1 MKKFIIISAVI
12 GLILICLYG
21 STFGWQKLNPSVNY
35 SQPLDSSLAS
45 RLQGHV
51 FVLSET
57 IGDRNMRR
65 EAALKKS
72 GDYIMRQ
79 FKNSGLTAKRQD
91 YSFEGQ
97 TAYNL
102 IAEKIGTTH
111 PKEIVLIG
119 AHYDSRL
126 NPGADDDASGI
137 AVLLE
142 LAELLSPR
150 TLSRTVK
157 FVAFTNEEDSLFKG
171 KDDKTGSSVYAKEA
185 RQTGELI
192 RASIILDMVGY
203 FTDQPFS
210 QRYLPILGWFFPNRG
225 NFILVA
231 GNTLSK
237 KLVGRI
243 VESWNHCTRVPPV
256 GEQAAQ
262 RGPDARGRQEQVDE
276 SRSRHLGLCDSRG
289 GQYLGERRGQRLGH
303 LARHPA
309 GCLRFDHGKVGRI
322 VAEFGPLA
330 RTDLDGRRAC
340 DVAKAPLRERE
351 FPGHDVLEVRLLVR
365 GHGRIV
371 SVGSPCLDDAGSPRR
386 SRWPPS
392 SG

>member
-237 KLVGRI
+237 KLVRRI
-243 VESWNHCTRVPPV
+243 VESWNHFTRFPMESMVSFEWILSVNDSDHVFFWKEGFPAVMITDTCIFRNPHYH
-256 GEQAAQ
+256 
-262 RGPDARGRQEQVDE
+262 RSSDAWQTLNYRKMAIVVEGIASAIAD
-276 SRSRHLGLCDSRG
+276 
-289 GQYLGERRGQRLGH
+289 
-303 LARHPA
+303 LANK
-309 GCLRFDHGKVGRI
+309 D
-322 VAEFGPLA
+322 
-330 RTDLDGRRAC
+330 
-340 DVAKAPLRERE
+340 
-351 FPGHDVLEVRLLVR
+351 
-365 GHGRIV
+365 
-371 SVGSPCLDDAGSPRR
+371 
-386 SRWPPS
+386 
-392 SG
+392 